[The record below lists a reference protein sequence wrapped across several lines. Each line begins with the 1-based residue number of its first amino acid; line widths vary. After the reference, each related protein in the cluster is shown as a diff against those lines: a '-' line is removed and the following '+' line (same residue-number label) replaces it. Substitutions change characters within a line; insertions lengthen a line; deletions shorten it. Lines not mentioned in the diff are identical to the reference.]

1 MEWPE
6 QLCPHCGNREEF
18 EFEVLTTM
26 RVPLGPCY
34 DPEELLHNVGLPFNS
49 RVWCR
54 KCGKQGRWNSWQRG
68 AYPVDPEMDERV
80 PDYPINLEI
89 TEVPVCY
96 ACFLEAE
103 EKRTGWTKMVAVEH
117 GFDRAGNKC
126 KCSHLTA
133 VSDFIAKK
141 KREAKRR

>member
-1 MEWPE
+1 MEWQE
-6 QLCPHCGNREEF
+6 QLCQHCGNREEF

-89 TEVPVCY
+89 TEVEGKKVMPQDCPL
-96 ACFLEAE
+96 CGSDIGPEGGCDWCNRSHGPSAE
-103 EKRTGWTKMVAVEH
+103 E
-117 GFDRAGNKC
+117 
-126 KCSHLTA
+126 
-133 VSDFIAKK
+133 
-141 KREAKRR
+141 